1 MAWLSMADQVTSS
14 APRHSHKQLIACDS
28 FSVTLEAVKVPLPL
42 TALLSGFKSVH
53 QRHA

>member
-14 APRHSHKQLIACDS
+14 APKHSHKHSIAYDS
-28 FSVTLEAVKVPLPL
+28 FNLILEAVKMPLAL
-42 TALLSGFKSVH
+42 NALLPGFKAVH